1 MHQHTVRHG
10 GAGFTLIEVLVTL
23 LLLSLLA
30 AAVFPVVTQQ
40 VSRGEPAKAAQDLS
54 SIRTGIETFSLNV
67 RPSYPGDLDDLITQ
81 ISTGDNAIRRGS
93 QSDGFTTVDSTRWD
107 GPYID
112 ASVIDGGML
121 VSGFAAPIRD
131 DFTRFDATHNA
142 PSGAPTFATSGTSLF
157 VAVQVGTPGTQL
169 SASQFE
175 AINDLVDGEGEP
187 DGPGAGSS
195 WTLGKFRFDN
205 SLVPADS
212 IAYYLAVPIEKN

>member
-1 MHQHTVRHG
+1 MHQHTVRHA

-23 LLLSLLA
+23 LLVSLLA

-40 VSRGEPAKAAQDLS
+40 VGRGEPAKAAQDLS

-67 RPSYPGDLDDLITQ
+67 RPSYPGDLEDLITQ
-81 ISTGDNAIRRGS
+81 ISTADNAIRRGS
-93 QSDGFTTVDSTRWD
+93 QSDGFATVDSTRWD

-131 DFTRFDATHNA
+131 DFTRFDATHSA
-142 PSGAPTFATSGTSLF
+142 PYGAPAFATGGTSLF

-169 SASQFE
+169 SAAQFE

-187 DGPGAGSS
+187 DGPGATSS

-212 IAYYLAVPIEKN
+212 IAYYLAVPMEK